1 MEHSKNRQTNHNLLA
16 KSDIAKALGMSSQAF
31 ANRQSRDAEFPQPT
45 YSNRAGTVAL
55 YTIEDAQ
62 KVYEHVTK
70 AERERLANA
79 ARMFENLSNEST
91 AAGL

>member
-1 MEHSKNRQTNHNLLA
+1 MEHSKNRLSNHNLLS
-16 KSDIAKALGMSSQAF
+16 KSDIAKALGMSSQTF
-31 ANRQSRDAEFPQPT
+31 ANRQSRDTAFPQPT
-45 YSNRAGTVAL
+45 YSNRSGTVAL

-79 ARMFENLSNEST
+79 ARMFENLSIEST
-91 AAGL
+91 ASDL